1 LLLAQDEGVEVRGYN
16 GHVALKSN
24 MANNSQEPIAEKNVV
39 HALHET
45 INSTQKIFSILNV
58 PFRHNKP

>member
-1 LLLAQDEGVEVRGYN
+1 LLLAQDEGVEVDRGYN

-24 MANNSQEPIAEKNVV
+24 MANNSREPIAEKNVV

-45 INSTQKIFSILNV
+45 IKEGKRIL
-58 PFRHNKP
+58 F